1 METDKSGKPI
11 LWHQGLFLQPHHFQ
25 QFDNYLRSLIA
36 PHNKY
41 HTPFFYGCSRIN
53 VHESSLDQRIIEI
66 ADCELIFHDGTWV
79 NFPGNA
85 LIYPRSFEE
94 LSFDEKGDK
103 PITVYL
109 GIRKWDA
116 YNKNV
121 TSIMASDSLDSIG
134 TRFISSM
141 EAEEV
146 RDIHE
151 GGVAAN
157 IRRMDYL
164 LKVFWDNEIDKY
176 NEYLTIP
183 VLQLELIEDKV
194 CISKNFIAP
203 TYTVAGSEIII
214 HKLKELRE
222 NLISRC
228 RVFESYKF
236 AQGFQSADFDAHFL
250 PYLLVLNSLN
260 RALPVLNHIIERPDC
275 HPHAVY
281 GVLRQIVGELSTF
294 TNRVNALGQLKDG
307 TYLLPAYDHENLF
320 FCFNEAIVLI
330 EELLKGIS
338 LGGES
343 IFNMIR
349 KDEYFTAE
357 IPVEEFRDYAI
368 FFIVVKTGGDPEGII
383 NDFHNLVKIGTPE
396 NIDNLVS
403 RALPGVPV
411 RHRLVPPAGMP
422 KHENTHYFRIN
433 SKDKGWQE
441 IKRTGDICLYWDNAP
456 DDASIDIV
464 VSQT

>member
-25 QFDNYLRSLIA
+25 QFDNYLRSLIV

-41 HTPFFYGCSRIN
+41 HTPFFYGCGRID
-53 VHESSLDQRIIEI
+53 VLESSLEQRIIEI
-66 ADCELIFHDGTWV
+66 ADCELIFQDGTWV

-85 LIYPRSFEE
+85 LIYPRSFEDI
-94 LSFDEKGDK
+94 SFDIKGDK
-103 PITVYL
+103 PVTVYL

-116 YNKNV
+116 CNKNV
-121 TSIMASDSLDSIG
+121 TSTMATDSLDSVG
-134 TRFISSM
+134 TRFVSPLES
-141 EAEEV
+141 EEV

-151 GGVAAN
+151 GGVSAN
-157 IRRMDYL
+157 VRKMDYV
-164 LKVFWDNEIDKY
+164 LKIFWDYEIEKF

-183 VLQLELIEDKV
+183 VLQLELIEDK
-194 CISKNFIAP
+194 ISVSNTFIAP
-203 TYTVAGSEIII
+203 AYTIAGSEILMQ
-214 HKLKELRE
+214 KLKGLRE

-236 AQGFQSADFDAHFL
+236 AQGFQSSDFDAHFL

-260 RALPVLNHIIERPDC
+260 RALPVLNHIIEIADF
-275 HPHAVY
+275 HPHTVY
-281 GVLRQIVGELSTF
+281 GVLGQIVGDLSTF
-294 TNRVNALGQLKDG
+294 SGRINALGQLKDG
-307 TYLLPAYDHENLF
+307 TYLLPAYDHEHLF
-320 FCFNEAIVLI
+320 NCFNEAIILI
-330 EELLKGIS
+330 EELLKGVS

-349 KDEYFTAE
+349 KDNYFTAT
-357 IPVEEFRDYAI
+357 IPIDEFRDFAI
-368 FFIVVKTGGDPEGII
+368 FFLVVKTGGDSKTII
-383 NDFHNLVKIGTPE
+383 NDFHNLVKIGDPD

-411 RHRLVPPAGMP
+411 KHRLVPPSGMP
-422 KHENTHYFRIN
+422 KHPDSHYFRIN
-433 SKDKGWQE
+433 SKDKNWQE
-441 IKRTGDICLYWDNAP
+441 IKRSGNICLYWDNAP

-464 VSQT
+464 ISQT